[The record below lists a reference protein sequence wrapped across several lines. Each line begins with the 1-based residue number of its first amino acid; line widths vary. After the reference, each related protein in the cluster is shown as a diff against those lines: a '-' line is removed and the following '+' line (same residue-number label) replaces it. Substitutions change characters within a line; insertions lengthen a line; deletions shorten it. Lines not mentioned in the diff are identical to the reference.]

1 MLAGRWAERR
11 PEEAHYVGKRLR
23 SSCHLRRESPAPPWT
38 AATYVPRCFLI
49 VLNEHCYY
57 FAFWWWWW
65 FAFLPSHGAARCAV
79 AGAVL
84 QERGCCT
91 PVHGTPKR
99 RCSRGAQGRHPNL
112 SYCWDCTASHRAE
125 WAAAPFPKPSM
136 QTPHSALMQPYLPR
150 KAPQRSEVSYRRG
163 AKRCL
168 LLWREV
174 TAAPLSVQRCSPRP
188 GHGAHLPEEHT
199 AFPFLPFS
207 PNFPIFFP
215 PSPPFFTLLLR
226 RHHSAAGCLQ
236 WQSPPWGQDF
246 PHGYTNCPCGHRISP
261 RGYQVSPLRIK
272 FSSWL

>member
-1 MLAGRWAERR
+1 MVCFFAFTRGRALCRCRSGAAGAWVLHPCAWHPKAPLLAGCSGTAPR
-11 PEEAHYVGKRLR
+11 P
-23 SSCHLRRESPAPPWT
+23 
-38 AATYVPRCFLI
+38 
-49 VLNEHCYY
+49 VLLLGLHSI
-57 FAFWWWWW
+57 
-65 FAFLPSHGAARCAV
+65 P
-79 AGAVL
+79 
-84 QERGCCT
+84 
-91 PVHGTPKR
+91 
-99 RCSRGAQGRHPNL
+99 QGRVG
-112 SYCWDCTASHRAE
+112 SS
-125 WAAAPFPKPSM
+125 PFPKPSM
-136 QTPHSALMQPYLPR
+136 QTPRSALMQPYLPR

-168 LLWREV
+168 LLCREV

-226 RHHSAAGCLQ
+226 WHHSAAGCLQ